1 MKEEWMDCKYVTLE
15 QFKIMIKNDE
25 CTFKKYEDT
34 IFYDNNISDF

>member
-1 MKEEWMDCKYVTLE
+1 MKELMDCKYVTLE